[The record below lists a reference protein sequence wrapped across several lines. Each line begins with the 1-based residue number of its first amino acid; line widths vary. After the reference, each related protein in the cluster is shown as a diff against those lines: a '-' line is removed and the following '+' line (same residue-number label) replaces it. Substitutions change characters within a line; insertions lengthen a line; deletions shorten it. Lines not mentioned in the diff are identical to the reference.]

1 MKLNYKKIVAF
12 ALTLMLV
19 AAPVA
24 LFAATPNFG
33 TGYLSNSDLP
43 DNDVRTV
50 VINLIN
56 TLLGVLGIVFLLLV
70 LYGGFLWMTAGGN
83 DDRASQ
89 GRKIIGNGIVGLIII
104 FLAFAITTFVFTI
117 LTEANKP

>member
-1 MKLNYKKIVAF
+1 MAF
-12 ALTLMLV
+12 ALVLTFAVL
-19 AAPVA
+19 PVFA
-24 LFAATPNFG
+24 LQAQTSDFG
-33 TGYLSNSDLP
+33 TGYLGAANLP
-43 DNDVRTV
+43 QTDARTV

-117 LTEANKP
+117 LQDSDI